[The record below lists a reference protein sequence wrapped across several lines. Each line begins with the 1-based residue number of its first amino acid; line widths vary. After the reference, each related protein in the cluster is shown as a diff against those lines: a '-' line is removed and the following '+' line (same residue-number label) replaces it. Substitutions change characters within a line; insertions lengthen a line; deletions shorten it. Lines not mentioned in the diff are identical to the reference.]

1 MDLIAY
7 LEKEA
12 SIANAEMDAVMKEA
26 DGELRAMNDEEMARF
41 KSAHERREDYREK
54 AQAERDRR
62 VMRAQIEADTGILGE
77 INDQPLAGEF
87 SNLSRPIGKTLGEQ
101 YVASGQFKMLA
112 ERAKSGRITE
122 GMRTEVVSL
131 PWGSKAATSPVLESG
146 NAELFGNMTTT
157 AGALTTVVPGVFDA
171 GFRLLPP
178 AIADLLPTIPVSTN
192 TVTLITISDKT
203 QLKDLLTLTG
213 SSWGTAENT
222 TKQVIGYD
230 TATSVAVLRTLA
242 GYTKMSVQ
250 FFEDAPAVVSYIN
263 NDLPMQVRQA
273 EDKYLA
279 GVLYAS
285 VSDASALTGS
295 TTSFDQIQS
304 AITVIQAAGFNPNAM
319 LITPTNWGE
328 LSVEK
333 YGTGAGDKQYVGGGP
348 FGANPNNLWNGLR
361 VIVTPFATADHPL
374 IGDFSGARLY
384 RNGGVN
390 VATTNS
396 DQDDFVKNLMTIRV
410 ETRLVANKQYPEAFK
425 TANLA

>member
-1 MDLIAY
+1 MELLSYFEAERAKANERAKAM
-7 LEKEA
+7 LEK
-12 SIANAEMDAVMKEA
+12 A
-26 DGELRAMNDEEMARF
+26 DSELRSLTADETAQLQG
-41 KSAHERREDYREK
+41 AIAERDEYREK
-54 AQAERDRR
+54 RDAEAARQALRK
-62 VMRAQIEADTGILGE
+62 QIEEDTGVMGE
-77 INDQPLAGEF
+77 IRQEGSPLAPEF
-87 SNLSRPIGKTLGEQ
+87 SSQSAIIGKTLGEQ
-101 YVASGQFKMLA
+101 FVQSGQFKMLA

-131 PWGSKAATSPVLESG
+131 PWRSKAATSPVLESG

-157 AGALTTVVPGVFDA
+157 AGSLTTVVPGVFDPT
-171 GFRLLPP
+171 FHLLPP
-178 AIADLLPTIPVSTN
+178 AIADLLPTIPVNTN

-213 SSWGTAENT
+213 SSFGTAENT
-222 TKQVIGYD
+222 AKQVIGYD
-230 TATSVAVLRTLA
+230 TGTSVAVLRTLA
-242 GYTKMSVQ
+242 GYTKMSIQ
-250 FFEDAPAVVSYIN
+250 FFEDAPAVVAYIN
-263 NDLPMQVRQA
+263 QDLPMQIRQA

-285 VSDASALTGS
+285 VADATALGGA
-295 TTSFDQIQS
+295 TTDFDQIQS
-304 AITVIQAAGFNPNAM
+304 AVTTIQAAGFNPNAM

-328 LSVEK
+328 LSVAK
-333 YGTGAGDKQYVGGGP
+333 FGTGAGDKMYVGGGP
-348 FGANPNNLWNGLR
+348 FGAQGNPWGLR
-361 VIVTPFATADHPL
+361 VVVSPYATADHPL

-396 DQDDFVKNLMTIRV
+396 DQDDFIKNLMTIRV